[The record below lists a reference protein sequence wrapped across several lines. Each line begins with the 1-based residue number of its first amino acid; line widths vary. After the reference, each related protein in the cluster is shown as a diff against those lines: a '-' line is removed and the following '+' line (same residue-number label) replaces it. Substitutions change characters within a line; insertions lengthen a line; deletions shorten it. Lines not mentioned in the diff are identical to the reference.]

1 MSTSLTALPAELLR
15 CIVTNIPSYRT
26 LRNLARCS
34 RQLYLCTIPSLYH
47 HITIRQRTRQH
58 NGPLFKLASLLIR
71 RPDLARLV
79 RHIDLEFGGPLPSE
93 RTASLEE
100 LASPRLAELDQAFTT
115 IANAS
120 TLSKEEKIGYL
131 EGYCISHACPDDLIL
146 ALLLP
151 ALVMVE
157 ELELYL
163 NISLNL
169 EQMMGRAVRGL
180 KPFDIQPT
188 FAALTVFIFSC
199 DMYHALST
207 DFMASLLKL
216 PAIRYISGGFESA
229 WDYDLDDHYEVPL
242 TDKGLIE
249 LDSSSSPLTHLD
261 LQAYRLSAADLGHVL
276 RAPKALKILF
286 YTVCAPASIDFTDL
300 RHALGP
306 HENYLEKLT
315 LVFGPNSD
323 ENSQS
328 FGPMPSLISFNT
340 LKRIRTTARSLLTV
354 DNGIEIDSL
363 ANTLPPNL
371 EGLHLTRFHACF
383 ESLLE
388 ALEHLLAQKSPE
400 QMRSLKILFLDGSD
414 CDSTSDSEL
423 DFDESPPKLIDV
435 LWKGTQETAIGRL
448 CKVGAAH
455 GVFVEVIEESSYE
468 ELLGEEWDTDAVSER
483 VVIMDGFNQ

>member
-1 MSTSLTALPAELLR
+1 MSTSLTTLPAELLR
-15 CIVTNIPSYRT
+15 CIVTNVPSYRT

-34 RQLYLCTIPSLYH
+34 RQLYLCTIPRLYH
-47 HITIRQRTRQH
+47 RITIRRRIGQH

-79 RHIDLEFGGPLPSE
+79 RHFDLDFGEPLPSE
-93 RTASLEE
+93 RTAYSEE
-100 LASPRLAELDQAFTT
+100 LASPRLAELDHAFAT

-120 TLSKEEKIGYL
+120 TLSKEEKISYL
-131 EGYCISHACPDDLIL
+131 EGYCTAHACPDDLIL

-151 ALVMVE
+151 ALVMLE
-157 ELELYL
+157 ELGLYL

-169 EQMMGRAVRGL
+169 EQTMGRAVRGL

-188 FAALTVFIFSC
+188 FAALTAFIFSC

-207 DFMASLLKL
+207 DFIASLLKL

-249 LDSSSSPLTHLD
+249 LDSSSSPLTFLD
-261 LQAYRLSAADLGHVL
+261 LEAYRLSAADLGHVL
-276 RAPKALKILF
+276 RAPKALKTLF

-300 RHALGP
+300 RHALRP
-306 HENYLEKLT
+306 QENYLENLT
-315 LVFGPNSD
+315 LVYGPDCD

-340 LKRIRTTARSLLTV
+340 LKSIKTTARSLLTV
-354 DNGIEIDSL
+354 GNGIERDSL
-363 ANTLPPNL
+363 INTLPPNL
-371 EGLHLTRFHACF
+371 EGLYLTRFHACF

-400 QMRSLKILFLDGSD
+400 QMPSLKCLCLDDRDSD
-414 CDSTSDSEL
+414 SMDDSEL
-423 DFDESPPKLIDV
+423 DFDESPPKLMDV
-435 LWKGTQETAIGRL
+435 LWRNTQETAIGILR
-448 CKVGAAH
+448 KVAAAH
-455 GVFVEVIEESSYE
+455 GVSVKVIEESSYE
-468 ELLGEEWDTDAVSER
+468 EFLGEEWDTDAVSE
-483 VVIMDGFNQ
+483 